1 MIDATR
7 RERERPLSPHLQ
19 VWRWH
24 ITLAASIT
32 HRFTGI
38 ALYAGWLMFAALALS
53 VASGPAGFA
62 AFASVAR
69 SIPGMIVL
77 FAVTGSLFFH
87 LAGGLRHLFW
97 DSGVGLEPGTA
108 NVTAWS
114 AYIVG
119 VVGAVA
125 VWAFVLAGGGLTR

>member
-1 MIDATR
+1 MVDASP

-32 HRFTGI
+32 TRFTGI
-38 ALYAGWLMFAALALS
+38 ALYAGWLIFAAFALAL
-53 VASGPAGFA
+53 ASGPAAWA

-77 FAVTGSLFFH
+77 FGVTLSLCYH
-87 LAGGLRHLFW
+87 LAAGIRHLFF
-97 DSGVGLEPGTA
+97 DFGLGFLPRRAEL
-108 NVTAWS
+108 TAWVS
-114 AYIVG
+114 YILA

-125 VWAFVLAGGGLTR
+125 IWAVMLAGGR

>member
-1 MIDATR
+1 MIDATPGK
-7 RERERPLSPHLQ
+7 RERPLSPHLQ

-32 HRFTGI
+32 NRFTGM
-38 ALYAGWLMFAALALS
+38 ALYAGWLMFAALALA

-97 DSGVGLEPGTA
+97 DGGVGLEPSVA
-108 NVTAWS
+108 NATAWG
-114 AYIVG
+114 AYVVA

-125 VWAFVLAGGGLTR
+125 VWAFVLVGGR